1 MASLDWDV
9 ERSDG
14 VTLVELYVSADGP
27 RRVCVENRL
36 AGPTWPPRR
45 EGQPAAGWDG
55 DAFEG
60 VVTADERL
68 VTGYA
73 TPAPP
78 EEKAPPARLVA
89 DEPADPGA
97 TAGPVAGGDEPTG
110 DALDRPVDPTAEGV
124 VRSLGDPVVPR
135 DAVPV
140 PEPEGSPA
148 GSERPRD
155 PDPDSGGGGRNSAPD
170 VEGGGRSRGTGRGDE
185 PMEEPSDAPESPLVV
200 PGPVRGWLRDVER
213 RVSAVERAD
222 SGATTTGLSGAV
234 AADRR
239 ALARVARRVETLAG
253 RARRVDERGRDR
265 GGEKR

>member
-1 MASLDWDV
+1 MASLEWDT
-9 ERSDG
+9 ERSGG

-27 RRVCVENRL
+27 RRVRVENRL

-60 VVTADERL
+60 LVTADERL

-78 EEKAPPARLVA
+78 EDPPARVVS

-97 TAGPVAGGDEPTG
+97 TAGPVRPGVDEPAG
-110 DALDRPVDPTAEGV
+110 DVLDRPVESTAEGV

-140 PEPEGSPA
+140 PDSDGPSA
-148 GSERPRD
+148 AVERPGGPAPEDGETGRD
-155 PDPDSGGGGRNSAPD
+155 SATVD
-170 VEGGGRSRGTGRGDE
+170 AETDRRSRGTRHGDGPE
-185 PMEEPSDAPESPLVV
+185 GELTDAPGSPLVV
-200 PGPVRGWLRDVER
+200 PGPVRAWLQDVER
-213 RVSAVERAD
+213 RMAAVERAD
-222 SGATTTGLSGAV
+222 SSAATAGLSGAV

-239 ALARVARRVETLAG
+239 ALARVARRVETLSG
-253 RARRVDERGRDR
+253 RARRVDDRGRASA
-265 GGEKR
+265 GEEP